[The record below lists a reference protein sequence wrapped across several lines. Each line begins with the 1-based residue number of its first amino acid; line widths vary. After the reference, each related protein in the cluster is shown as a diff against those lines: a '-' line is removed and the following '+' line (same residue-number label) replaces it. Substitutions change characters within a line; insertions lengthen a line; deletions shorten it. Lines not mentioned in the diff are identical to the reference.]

1 MPGSYPHVG
10 KYPSQNERFG
20 IYGLPERKEQ
30 SDDIPT
36 IWKYEVDVQK
46 QLILVYDMLYRYGK
60 KKKKRNPTVHC
71 QPVRTGQER

>member
-1 MPGSYPHVG
+1 MERRRDHRGRNMPGSYPHVG

-36 IWKYEVDVQK
+36 IWKYEVCVPK
-46 QLILVYDMLYRYGK
+46 PRILV
-60 KKKKRNPTVHC
+60 
-71 QPVRTGQER
+71 